1 MAKHPQALPY
11 FGQDPLTVAA
21 IDENLQKGWSIEKV
35 YLNLTKEETDS
46 VSETLKNLKIINNRK
61 YKLNNKTIE
70 LPK

>member
-1 MAKHPQALPY
+1 M
-11 FGQDPLTVAA
+11 AA